1 MELINWS
8 AAKLLFDVLQAL
20 FMGGVAVYV
29 YWTNKHRATGTAIT
43 EVNERLDD
51 VDKHVSRL
59 EQTLENRP
67 GYSEIDKLR
76 GEMAGMNRSVGELAV
91 QVQASNALL
100 NRLHEYLLTE
110 KRGTDK

>member
-1 MELINWS
+1 MAPWPRCCAQRWRRCHENS
-8 AAKLLFDVLQAL
+8 A
-20 FMGGVAVYV
+20 
-29 YWTNKHRATGTAIT
+29 TSTAIR
-43 EVNERLDD
+43 EVHIRLDE

-67 GYSEIDKLR
+67 GFSEIDKLR
-76 GEMAGMNRSVGELAV
+76 GEMAGMNRSVGELAT

-110 KRGTDK
+110 KGNR

>member
-1 MELINWS
+1 MEITNLWD
-8 AAKLLFDVLQAL
+8 ARFLFELLKNGFLLA
-20 FMGGVAVYV
+20 GGVYV
-29 YWTNKHRATGTAIT
+29 WWTTRNRATSTAIRD
-43 EVNERLDD
+43 VHVRLDE

-67 GYSEIDKLR
+67 GFSEIDKLR
-76 GEMAGMNRSVGELAV
+76 GEMAGMNRSVGELAM

-110 KRGTDK
+110 KGNR